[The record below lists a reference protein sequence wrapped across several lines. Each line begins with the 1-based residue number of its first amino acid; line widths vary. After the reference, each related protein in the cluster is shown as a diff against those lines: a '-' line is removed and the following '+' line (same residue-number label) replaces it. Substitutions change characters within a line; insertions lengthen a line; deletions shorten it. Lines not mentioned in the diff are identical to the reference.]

1 MFKEEVVFGIGD
13 FVVAN
18 GSSDF
23 GNCIFE
29 FEEWMFDFIDI
40 HLRHAT
46 SKEISQGY
54 RDEYTA
60 TI

>member
-13 FVVAN
+13 FVVAD

-46 SKEISQGY
+46 SKEISQGV
-54 RDEYTA
+54 
-60 TI
+60 